1 LVQHAAVE
9 SRKCGVA
16 NLLIRKARRGD
27 EDLIFALLY
36 GLAEYEKL
44 LWRFHVT
51 RETVVRD
58 YLCDDPLIHCE
69 LAFEGDTTVGGATWF
84 WTYAGFAAARGLYI
98 EDLFVFPAFRGHGYG
113 KALLAHLARTAAAA
127 GAIRV
132 DWNVLDWNKP
142 SIDFYESLGARP
154 QEGGLYYRL
163 EGEAMKSLATG
174 RRKP

>member
-1 LVQHAAVE
+1 M
-9 SRKCGVA
+9 STFS
-16 NLLIRKARRGD
+16 IRPAKSGD
-27 EDLIFALLY
+27 EDVIHSLLY

-51 RETVVRD
+51 REDVVRD
-58 YLCDDPLIHCE
+58 YLCDNPLIHCE
-69 LAFEGDTTVGGATWF
+69 LAFAGDAPVGGATWF
-84 WTYAGFAAARGLYI
+84 WTYAGFAAKRGLYI
-98 EDLFVFPAFRGHGYG
+98 EDLFVFPQFRGRGYG
-113 KALLAHLARTAAAA
+113 KALVAHLAAIAREA

-163 EGEAMKSLATG
+163 EGEAMKKLAL
-174 RRKP
+174 